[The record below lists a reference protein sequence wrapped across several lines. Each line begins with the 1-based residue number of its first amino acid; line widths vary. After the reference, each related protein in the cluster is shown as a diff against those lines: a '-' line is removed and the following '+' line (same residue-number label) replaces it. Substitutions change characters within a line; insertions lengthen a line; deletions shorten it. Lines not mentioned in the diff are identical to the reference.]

1 MFPKWGIVDR
11 WLENRQSKKGGK
23 LGTLGTWTR
32 NFLFIRGGRLRASAM
47 YILPMYFF
55 FDFAAM
61 LEQVI
66 VGSDAAVDNTNHAA
80 HVGGLFAGS
89 AFYFAFGRSLKG
101 RYAPHLLIEND
112 PRRWYLF
119 GLTAVA
125 AMGVWALKGGYVLNI
140 SFSFHTSSP
149 TPLHKTTP
157 ILTHQQ
163 ICKKEK
169 KRKRKDVSCYW
180 RSKVESW
187 QIF

>member
-1 MFPKWGIVDR
+1 VFPKWGIVDR

-32 NFLFIRGGRLRASAM
+32 HFLFIRGGRLRASAM

-149 TPLHKTTP
+149 PPPQNNTHPNTPTDL
-157 ILTHQQ
+157 QER
-163 ICKKEK
+163 KKEK
-169 KRKRKDVSCYW
+169 EKGCIMLLEKQS
-180 RSKVESW
+180 
-187 QIF
+187 